1 MYLQVLIDPASWLCL
16 DEVHDVEQN
25 GSTVRH
31 IPSDEKMIC
40 SNLFLGIRRRSA
52 HACPCVFTWMIIV
65 NDETSLIN
73 LIATIIEASPLRY
86 NAQKS
91 KIDFCMYMLFLFWFN
106 SLAHACSQHKF
117 NPYIFHI
124 SQVHAFPSCI
134 LSCMILRCWKFKI
147 INARRRTRKLAPTR
161 DYCNTCDAFTCSQYH
176 CNTCVTMHQIFA
188 LPRSFFCIIFD
199 WEANLYAEKFGFEFS
214 PTLEKRLSECNV
226 WQTL

>member
-31 IPSDEKMIC
+31 IASDEKMIC

-91 KIDFCMYMLFLFWFN
+91 KIDFCMYMLFYSDSIRLHTHVLNTSSILIFFT
-106 SLAHACSQHKF
+106 SRKSTHFLLVSFLAWYCVVGS
-117 NPYIFHI
+117 
-124 SQVHAFPSCI
+124 S
-134 LSCMILRCWKFKI
+134 
-147 INARRRTRKLAPTR
+147 KL
-161 DYCNTCDAFTCSQYH
+161 
-176 CNTCVTMHQIFA
+176 
-188 LPRSFFCIIFD
+188 
-199 WEANLYAEKFGFEFS
+199 
-214 PTLEKRLSECNV
+214 
-226 WQTL
+226 